1 MGTGVG
7 FMTEPYVLDSNIII
21 YYLNDVLNELAKQRF
36 KNLVKTGN
44 AHISIITRI
53 EVLGCHHLTEKSLK
67 NTERL
72 LCKIHQHSLNEE
84 IVNSSIQLRQT
95 FPIKVPDA
103 IIAATALYLEMPL
116 MTRNIK
122 DFQKV
127 PALKWFNP
135 FEPNE

>member
-1 MGTGVG
+1 VG
-7 FMTEPYVLDSNIII
+7 LMTLEYVLDSNIII
-21 YYLNDVLNELAKQRF
+21 YYLNDVLNELAKQQF
-36 KNLVKTGN
+36 KNVVKAGK

-53 EVLGCHHLTEKSLK
+53 EVLGWHHYTEKSLV

-72 LCKIHQHSLNEE
+72 LHKIHQHPLNED

-103 IIAATALYLEMPL
+103 IIAATALYLDMPL

-122 DFQKV
+122 DFQKI
-127 PALKWFNP
+127 PLLKLSNP